1 MKKNESKSVTKNHK
15 SAIIY
20 CRAAD
25 MEAAK
30 RQQEKA
36 EAKAKNLNAIVQAV
50 FIDINPMQPRWK
62 QILWRLLFRFFR
74 KSRPRKASKQA
85 EWRKAMIYLKEQKTN
100 YIITA
105 SPDRISR
112 KYTEYRDIM
121 DKINHLGTRITFSV
135 PLDKK
140 MLKGNEE
147 LYVAM
152 LGQKV

>member
-1 MKKNESKSVTKNHK
+1 MKANEADQKT
-15 SAIIY
+15 AIIY

-25 MEAAK
+25 MEAAE

-36 EAKAKNLNAIVQAV
+36 EAKAKTLNAVVQAV
-50 FIDINPMQPRWK
+50 FIDINPMQSKWK
-62 QILWRLLFRFFR
+62 QILWLLLFRFFR
-74 KSRPRKASKQA
+74 NSKPKKASKRA
-85 EWRKAMIYLKEQKTN
+85 EWRKAMVYLEEQKTN

-105 SPDRISR
+105 HPDRISR
-112 KYTEYRDIM
+112 EYTEYRDIM

-140 MLKGNEE
+140 TLKGNEE
-147 LYVAM
+147 LYVIM